1 MPARVLTVAFDAC
14 EMDLALPWAERGFL
28 PTIGALLG
36 DAASVE
42 TRSAPGLFAG
52 AVWPSIMTGLSPARH
67 RRYYRRQ
74 QRLGE
79 YADRDFR
86 PGDMVGEPFWETLSR
101 AGRRVAI
108 IDVPLSR
115 LSARLNGVQIVDWT
129 GHDPYSAAASEPVG
143 ALRELDRRFGTQAPD
158 DCEDADRTPA
168 GVAAF
173 VHALQSRIAVKVDG
187 ACSLLAREDWDLFV
201 TVFGESHCVG
211 HQLFHLHAR
220 EHALHDPA
228 LSTAIGDPLLT
239 VYRSL
244 DAALGRLV
252 ADAGPHATVCVLL
265 SHGMGP
271 AYYDENV
278 VIDDVLRRIEASRG
292 NADRSWYARLRR
304 QWYRIPA
311 GVRNAPMLRSV
322 RARFLPSLHRSLLFP
337 ERATRRVFAVP
348 NNAVAGAIR
357 INVEGRD
364 ADGRVRPEDYDA
376 VCDEVRREFLAL
388 VDPASGEPWVRDVVR
403 PRDRHPGPFADELP
417 DIAVEWNR
425 SRPLAAVRSAR
436 LGVVRPP
443 PVTGRTGDHVNHGA
457 FLVRGPG
464 IRQGRRVEPAQT
476 EDIAP
481 TLARLVGVALEDV
494 DGEPIRACLP
504 A

>member
-1 MPARVLTVAFDAC
+1 MPARVLMVAFDAC
-14 EMDLALPWAERGFL
+14 EMELVLPWAERGLL
-28 PTIGALLG
+28 PSIGALLR

-79 YADRDFR
+79 YVDRDFR

-101 AGRRVAI
+101 AGRRVAV

-115 LSARLNGVQIVDWT
+115 LSTRLNGVQIVDWT
-129 GHDPYSAAASEPVG
+129 GHDPCSAPASEPAA
-143 ALRELDRRFGTQAPD
+143 ALRDLDRRFGTQAPD
-158 DCEDADRTPA
+158 HCDDADRTPA
-168 GVAAF
+168 GVAGF
-173 VHALQSRIAVKVDG
+173 VHALESRIAIKSD
-187 ACSLLAREDWDLFV
+187 AAHTLLAEEDWDLFLA
-201 TVFGESHCVG
+201 VFGESHCAG
-211 HQLFHLHAR
+211 HQLFHHH
-220 EHALHDPA
+220 EPTHPLHDPA
-228 LSTAIGDPLLT
+228 VAAAIGDPLLK
-239 VYRSL
+239 VYQSL
-244 DAALGRLV
+244 DGALGRLV
-252 ADAGPHATVCVLL
+252 AAAGPAATVCVLL

-292 NADRSWYARLRR
+292 NGDRSWYARLRR

-311 GVRNAPMLRSV
+311 RVRNARTLRNV
-322 RARFLPSLHRSLLFP
+322 RARLLPALHRSLLFP
-337 ERATRRVFAVP
+337 ERATRRFFAVP

-357 INVEGRD
+357 INVAGRD
-364 ADGRVRPEDYDA
+364 ADGRIRPDDYDA
-376 VCDEVRREFLAL
+376 VCAELRREFLAL
-388 VDPASGEPWVRDVVR
+388 VDPESGEPWVRDVVR
-403 PRDRHPGPFADELP
+403 PRDRHAGPFADELP
-417 DIAVEWNR
+417 DLAVEWNR
-425 SRPLAAVRSAR
+425 RRPLAAVGSAR

-457 FLVRGPG
+457 FVVRGPG
-464 IRQGRRVEPAQT
+464 IRHGSIPGPAET

-481 TLARLVGVALEDV
+481 TLARLVGVVLEDV

-504 A
+504 G